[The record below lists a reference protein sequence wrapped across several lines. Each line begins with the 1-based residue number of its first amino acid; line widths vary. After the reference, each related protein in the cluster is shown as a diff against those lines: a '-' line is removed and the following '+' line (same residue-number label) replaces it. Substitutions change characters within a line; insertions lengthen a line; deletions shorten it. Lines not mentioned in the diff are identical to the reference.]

1 MEELSRAQ
9 IWATLSKINNEGLA
23 TEKFNGVTFVNWM
36 ASHATMM
43 GHYPEYTWEFLMDS
57 EGREAHY
64 YPDGTAEVRC
74 RMTIGGHTNITTLP
88 IYNNLKAIQNP
99 NSFQI
104 NTAKQRCRCKAMAE
118 FGLFHH
124 LWSKLAIQEELDD
137 DTPAKEERKPTAETK
152 SADDLW
158 AEQEAQMMKANT
170 PREAKES
177 FAKWQKLL
185 QNLGVEDGDEARWD
199 NYLASLKGAA

>member
-1 MEELSRAQ
+1 MEKSRAQ
-9 IWATLSKINNEGLA
+9 IWATLSKIDNKGLA
-23 TEKFNGVTFVNWM
+23 TDKFNGVQFVNWM

-43 GHYPEYTWEFLMDS
+43 DHFPEYTWEFIMDS

-88 IYNNLKAIQNP
+88 VYNNLKAVQNP

-124 LWSKLAIQEELDD
+124 LWSKLAVEEEVAEE
-137 DTPAKEERKPTAETK
+137 TVKPARKPTAATK
-152 SADDLW
+152 SANDLW
-158 AEQEAQMMKANT
+158 AEHEATMMGAKT
-170 PREAKES
+170 QGEAKKKW
-177 FAKWQKLL
+177 AKWQKLL
-185 QNLGVEDGDEARWD
+185 ENLGVEDSHEARWD
-199 NYLASLKGAA
+199 NYLAALKGAA

>member
-1 MEELSRAQ
+1 MEDVSRAQ
-9 IWATLSKINNEGLA
+9 IWATLSKIDNKGLA
-23 TEKFNGVTFVNWM
+23 TDKFNGVQFVNWM

-43 GHYPEYTWEFLMDS
+43 DHFPEYTWEFIMDS

-88 IYNNLKAIQNP
+88 IYNNLKAVQNP

-124 LWSKLAIQEELDD
+124 LWSKLAVQEELAD
-137 DTPAKEERKPTAETK
+137 DTPAKTERKPTAATK
-152 SADDLW
+152 GADDLW
-158 AEQEAQMMKANT
+158 AEHEATMMKAKT
-170 PREAKES
+170 PGEAKKKW
-177 FAKWQKLL
+177 AKWQKLL
-185 QNLGVEDGDEARWD
+185 ENLGIEDSDEARWD
-199 NYLASLKGAA
+199 KYLTALKEAA